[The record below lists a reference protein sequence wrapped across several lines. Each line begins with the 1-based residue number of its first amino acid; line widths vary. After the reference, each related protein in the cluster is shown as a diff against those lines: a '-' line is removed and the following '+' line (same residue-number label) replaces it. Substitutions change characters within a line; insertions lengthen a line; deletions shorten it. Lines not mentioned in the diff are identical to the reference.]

1 MSSLNIRS
9 LAGVLL
15 GLFGLTVVENAV
27 AEGLRGVIAC
37 SPTIEAKDKCVSSG
51 GRFDFL
57 HCGCVSPL
65 PEHTIVCSL
74 VCFDGTLDAK
84 LCRCIHPR

>member
-1 MSSLNIRS
+1 MPSLNIRS

-15 GLFGLTVVENAV
+15 GLFALTVVENTV
-27 AEGLRGVIAC
+27 AEGRRGVIAC
-37 SPTIEAKDKCVSSG
+37 SPTTKAMDKCVSSR

-57 HCGCVSPL
+57 HCRCVSPQ

-84 LCRCIHPR
+84 RCRCIHPK